1 MFLITVITVI
11 FTAQVKS
18 ALSELAH
25 LKSSDSLL
33 SFQSRIIEI
42 FKLLGALHHQR
53 YWLIIF
59 QFNTSPFS
67 FLLHIETQFSMFL
80 QVFVL

>member
-1 MFLITVITVI
+1 M
-11 FTAQVKS
+11 
-18 ALSELAH
+18 ELTH
-25 LKSSDSLL
+25 LKSWGSLF
-33 SFQSRIIEI
+33 SFQRRIIEI

-67 FLLHIETQFSMFL
+67 FLLHIEIQFSMFL
-80 QVFVL
+80 QVFVPCTFPSNTLELFMDWQM